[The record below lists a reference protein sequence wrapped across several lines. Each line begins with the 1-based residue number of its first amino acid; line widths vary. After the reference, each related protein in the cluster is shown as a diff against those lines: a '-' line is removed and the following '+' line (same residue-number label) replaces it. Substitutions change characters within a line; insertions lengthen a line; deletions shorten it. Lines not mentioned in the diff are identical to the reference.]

1 LTLPR
6 VALDARLTRQMSVG
20 MQTYV
25 RELVA
30 RLPAAAPDLHF
41 VVVSNAELDVAG
53 AEMVRMSDRA
63 AANVSLGEYVKLPR
77 LLQRDADLVHLMSLY
92 SPLRVRAPHVQTIH
106 DLIHR
111 RFPEYFSWKIP
122 LYYRWVTGP
131 VARSARAVITD
142 ARATI
147 ADLSAFLDVAPENV
161 RVVPLGVRRE
171 FFLDDEQRAGTAT
184 RARERFALQRPF
196 VLYAGNARRHKN
208 LETLFAAWSKL
219 EIECDLCI
227 TSTESL
233 GFDADRYASPRGRIV
248 RLGHVEE
255 SDLVSLYAGA
265 AAVVQPSLYE
275 GFGLSVVEAMAAGA
289 PVIIARTPALVEVA
303 GDAALS
309 FAPTDHVGLTQ
320 ALAAALNGRQPIA
333 ALVAAGRRRA
343 ANFTWERAAQMTA
356 GVYREALAR

>member
-1 LTLPR
+1 
-6 VALDARLTRQMSVG
+6 MSVG

-30 RLPAAAPDLHF
+30 RLPAAAPDMQF
-41 VVVSNAELDVAG
+41 VVISNADLDTAG
-53 AEMVRMSDRA
+53 AEKIRIADRT
-63 AANVSLGEYVKLPR
+63 AANFSLGEYAALPR
-77 LLQRDADLVHLMSLY
+77 LLERGNDLVHLMSLY

-111 RFPEYFSWKIP
+111 RFPQYFSWKVP

-147 ADLSAFLDVAPENV
+147 GDLQSYLDIDA
-161 RVVPLGVRRE
+161 RTIKVVPLGVKAA
-171 FFLDDEQRAGTAT
+171 FFLSDEERARIAT
-184 RARERFALQRPF
+184 HARERFALRRPF

-208 LETLFAAWSKL
+208 LETLFAAWSEL

-227 TSTESL
+227 TSEEAL
-233 GFDADRYASPRGRIV
+233 DFDADRYVSPRGRIL

-275 GFGLSVVEAMAAGA
+275 GFGLSVVEAMAAGT

-309 FAPTDHVGLTQ
+309 FAPTDHVGLAQ
-320 ALAAALNGRQPIA
+320 ALAAALSGNQPIA

-343 ANFTWERAAQMTA
+343 AAYTWERAASMTA
-356 GVYREALAR
+356 DVYREALAR

>member
-1 LTLPR
+1 
-6 VALDARLTRQMSVG
+6 MSVG

-30 RLPAAAPDLHF
+30 RLPAAAPDLQF
-41 VVVSNAELDVAG
+41 VVVSNAELDAAG
-53 AEMVRMSDRA
+53 AETVRITDRA
-63 AANVSLGEYVKLPR
+63 AANVSLGEYVALPG
-77 LLQRDADLVHLMSLY
+77 LLRRGNDLVHLMSLY
-92 SPLRVRAPHVQTIH
+92 SPLRVSAPHVQTIH

-147 ADLSAFLDVAPENV
+147 ADLQSYLNIDPQ
-161 RVVPLGVRRE
+161 RIKVVPLGVKDA
-171 FFLDDEQRAGTAT
+171 FFLDDETRARIAT

-208 LETLFAAWSKL
+208 LETLFAAWSEL

-227 TSTESL
+227 TSTEAI
-233 GFDADRYASPRGRIV
+233 GFDADRYVSPRGRIV

-255 SDLVSLYAGA
+255 PDLVSLYAGA

-309 FAPTDHVGLTQ
+309 FAPTDHVGLAH
-320 ALAAALNGRQPIA
+320 ALAAALGGHQPVP

-343 ANFTWERAAQMTA
+343 AAYTWDRAAAMTA
-356 GVYREALAR
+356 DVYREALAR

>member
-1 LTLPR
+1 
-6 VALDARLTRQMSVG
+6 MSVG

-30 RLPAAAPDLHF
+30 RLPAAAPDLRF
-41 VVVSNAELDVAG
+41 VVVSNADLDAAG
-53 AEMVRMSDRA
+53 AEIVRISDRA
-63 AANVSLGEYVKLPR
+63 AANVSFGEYVTLPHI
-77 LLQRDADLVHLMSLY
+77 LQRGADLVHLMSLY

-131 VARSARAVITD
+131 VARSARAIITD
-142 ARATI
+142 AKATI
-147 ADLSAFLDVAPENV
+147 ADLRTYLNIAPENI
-161 RVVPLGVRRE
+161 RIVPLGVNE
-171 FFLDDEQRAGTAT
+171 AFFLDDEQRARAAS
-184 RARERFALQRPF
+184 RARQRFALQRPYVF
-196 VLYAGNARRHKN
+196 YAGNARRHKN
-208 LETLFAAWSKL
+208 LETLFAAWSEL
-219 EIECDLCI
+219 EVECDLCI
-227 TSTESL
+227 TSTETL
-233 GFDADRYASPRGRIV
+233 CFDADRYACARGRIV
-248 RLGHVEE
+248 RLGHVEV

-303 GDAALS
+303 GEAALS
-309 FAPTDHVGLTQ
+309 FAPTDRVGLTQ
-320 ALAAALNGRQPIA
+320 ALTAALNGRQPVA

-356 GVYREALAR
+356 AVYREALAR